1 MKFSR
6 ERTLYL
12 AGRIVDELLGVGGVV
27 PLRERDDLRAE
38 ISRVLADETRLE
50 ESIDQEVRRVLASYS
65 RPPVAGSPEWD
76 VLYQKTREQVY
87 RRRFRLT

>member
-12 AGRIVDELLGVGGVV
+12 AGRVLEELLAIEGVI
-27 PLRERDDLRAE
+27 PLRGGDDLRAE

-50 ESIDQEVRRVLASYS
+50 ESIDHEVRRVLSTYA
-65 RPPVAGSPEWD
+65 RPPVPGSLEWD
-76 VLYQKTREQVY
+76 VLYRKTREEVY

>member
-12 AGRIVDELLGVGGVV
+12 AGRILDEVLAVQGVV
-27 PLRERDDLRAE
+27 PLRGGDELRAE

-50 ESIDQEVRRVLASYS
+50 ESIDHEVRRVLSTYA
-65 RPPVAGSPEWD
+65 RPPVPGSPEWE
-76 VLYQKTREQVY
+76 VLYQKTREEVY
-87 RRRFRLT
+87 RRRFRLA

>member
-6 ERTLYL
+6 ERTIYL
-12 AGRIVDELLGVGGVV
+12 AGRILDELLAVEGVV

-38 ISRVLADETRLE
+38 IGRVLADETRLE
-50 ESIDQEVRRVLASYS
+50 ESIDQEVRKVLTSYS
-65 RPPVAGSPEWD
+65 RPPVTGSPEWE
-76 VLYQKTREQVY
+76 VLYQKTREEVY